1 MGLFSMQHHPH
12 HQPQGHA
19 PTQQQQQHLQQHQQH
34 PRPSSVVHQQH
45 HPLAQSQQH
54 PSYASAGHPIAP
66 AYQQQQSQPSK
77 AQQQHSQDGLP
88 YYAHPSPYSTPGA
101 TSGYT
106 SAADQSDMMAA
117 AQMPRPPYP
126 PMSYHTPQ
134 SNSPASVAS
143 PSQHDQHR
151 SIYGQPPSQPLQQH
165 MYYQTPQAHYPSMQ
179 AQPQQSPYAQH
190 QAQTH
195 QSMSS
200 QPNMMMSAQSQQQ
213 QQHMPQHQAQQHQAQ
228 MTNSPRGQMKTE
240 PQVPLQLQKP
250 QTTPMQH
257 QQHPQNGAALNTPT
271 GSTPGGVNPNAA
283 PGPIPATT
291 PLVVRQDQNGVQ
303 WIAFEYSRD
312 RVKMEYTI
320 RCDVE
325 SVNTD
330 ELSAE
335 FKTENCV
342 YPRACCPK
350 DQYRGNRQVYETE
363 CNTVG
368 WALAQLNPPL
378 RGKRGLIQ
386 RAVDSWRNSNQD
398 PRLRSRRVR
407 RMAKMNT
414 RKSVQGGPHPAHMGG
429 PSPPGMAQGAGGMGP
444 AGASAKMPG
453 MNMGH
458 MPHTNA
464 PGGGDEVGDGEY
476 MDEHHHHHQAPAGQ
490 EGGDVRQ
497 SQVFSGSYGGHGG
510 YPASSSGSMPHMGS
524 SSHAGAISARRHSR
538 SDNGEPEDLFPNIPE
553 AKKRKFILVEDNV
566 RGSRLRVRVT
576 LDGVDTKE
584 IPDSFRKGASVF
596 PRSYFPREM
605 QSPPPSATGTKFFQE
620 DADEE
625 DDGVEDTEGR
635 SSRRGRGN
643 SKSMV
648 KVPIGENTEGE
659 VAIPRMRKSVRGKE
673 VRLNDLG
680 YRMAWLQSR
689 VFAGRTVFLQRALD
703 CYRNKTRTA
712 IESIMQ
718 DVKTLVPHFETR
730 VGKRKWNERMRKG
743 EADE

>member
-12 HQPQGHA
+12 HQPQGQA
-19 PTQQQQQHLQQHQQH
+19 PTQQQQHLQHQQH
-34 PRPSSVVHQQH
+34 SRPSSIVHQQH
-45 HPLAQSQQH
+45 HPQAQSQQH

-66 AYQQQQSQPSK
+66 TYQQQSQPTS
-77 AQQQHSQDGLP
+77 AQHSQDALP

-106 SAADQSDMMAA
+106 SADQSDMMAA

-165 MYYQTPQAHYPSMQ
+165 MYYQTQQAHYPSMQ

-190 QAQTH
+190 AAQTH

-213 QQHMPQHQAQQHQAQ
+213 QQQQQQHMPQHAAQHSQAQ

-257 QQHPQNGAALNTPT
+257 AQHPQNGGALNTPT

-414 RKSVQGGPHPAHMGG
+414 RKSVQGGPHPGGHMGG
-429 PSPPGMAQGAGGMGP
+429 PSPPGMPQGAGGMGP
-444 AGASAKMPG
+444 GGASSKMPG

-458 MPHTNA
+458 MPHANA
-464 PGGGDEVGDGEY
+464 PGGGDDVGDGEY

-490 EGGDVRQ
+490 ASGDDVRQ
-497 SQVFSGSYGGHGG
+497 SQVFSSSYGSHSG
-510 YPASSSGSMPHMGS
+510 YPAPSSGSMSHMGS
-524 SSHAGAISARRHSR
+524 GSHGGAVTARRHSR

-605 QSPPPSATGTKFFQE
+605 QSPPPSATGSKFFQE

-625 DDGVEDTEGR
+625 DDGVEETEGR
-635 SSRRGRGN
+635 GSRRGAGN

-689 VFAGRTVFLQRALD
+689 VFAGRTVFLQRARE
-703 CYRNKTRTA
+703 YTVQETRSA

-718 DVKTLVPHFETR
+718 DVKTLAPHYETR
-730 VGKRKWNERMRKG
+730 VGKRKWNERMKKG
-743 EADE
+743 EAEE